1 MTAALVAESVAHR
14 IATAVPGA
22 VEGTAAEAV
31 YVRAESLQSVCRFL
45 HDDAEADFAYLVSID
60 VADFIDRFELIY
72 RLVSLRHN
80 HSAVLK
86 VRVWGREEPT
96 VPSVTSIWRG
106 ADLQEREI
114 YDLMGVHFE
123 GHPNLKR
130 VMLWEG
136 FPGHP
141 WRKDFP

>member
-14 IATAVPGA
+14 IAAAVPGA
-22 VEGTAAEAV
+22 VEGVAAEAV
-31 YVRAESLQSVCRFL
+31 YVRAESLLPVCRFL
-45 HDDAEADFAYLVSID
+45 HADPEADFAYLVSID

-86 VRVWGREEPT
+86 VRLWGREEAT
-96 VPSVTSIWRG
+96 VPSITSIWRG